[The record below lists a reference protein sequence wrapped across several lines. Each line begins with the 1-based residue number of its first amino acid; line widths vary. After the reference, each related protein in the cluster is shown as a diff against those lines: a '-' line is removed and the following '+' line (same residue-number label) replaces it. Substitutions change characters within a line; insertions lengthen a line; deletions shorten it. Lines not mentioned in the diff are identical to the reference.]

1 MRLIDADALF
11 RHKVSGEIGNLSGD
25 FVPGF
30 AIDRSP
36 TIDAVPVVHGRWVR
50 AAGKSNI
57 WYCSVCGDKINYK
70 QNRRTYNIPKVPV
83 EQKNKFCRNC
93 GAKMDAKDT
102 DVHTKDG
109 GAADDQA

>member
-1 MRLIDADALF
+1 MADMRLIAAIMECLA
-11 RHKVSGEIGNLSGD
+11 EYLSS
-25 FVPGF
+25 
-30 AIDRSP
+30 AP

-57 WYCSVCGDKINYK
+57 WYCSVCSDKINYK

-93 GAKMDAKDT
+93 GAKLDAKDI
-102 DVHTKDG
+102 DVPTKDG
-109 GAADDQA
+109 GCDEKG